1 MYKTY
6 LIRVAYTLL
15 LLPLFTSL
23 LTLFVRLFYL
33 CANKYL
39 VTAVILLAV
48 TLAWFAA
55 RKMLKDRKPVGL
67 VIALF
72 AVSVIF
78 GAVYLGSFN
87 CARCASPE
95 AGLMQTISNIRAQAE
110 LYLNN
115 NNSYVGV
122 CDDSRVIELGNA
134 AEKFMRISS
143 LKCFGPITK
152 MFMSSEAVQ
161 ESHFVCNDSIDE
173 YAAEEY
179 MPSSKS
185 YYCVDSTGFGG
196 QVQNSLGSLT
206 KCVSD

>member
-6 LIRVAYTLL
+6 FKKVAYTLL
-15 LLPLFTSL
+15 LIPLFSSL

-39 VTAVILLAV
+39 VIVVLLIAV

-55 RKMLKDRKPVGL
+55 KKMLKDKKLVGL
-67 VIALF
+67 IIALSI
-72 AVSVIF
+72 VSVIY

-87 CARCASPE
+87 CARCAAPE
-95 AGLMQTISNIRAQAE
+95 AGVMQLISNIRAQAE

-122 CDDSRVIELGNA
+122 CDDSRVIELGNSA
-134 AEKFMRISS
+134 DKFMRISS
-143 LKCFGPITK
+143 SKCFGPITK

-179 MPSSKS
+179 VPSRES

-206 KCVSD
+206 KCVAD